1 MVPLLFLFVLLHWD
15 AHPLQVRRRRDAQRQ
30 RPTKRRARGGRGR
43 LFQGPPFLPTP
54 AHMFRRVDDHCT
66 SNCTGE
72 PPLATLLRA
81 LVVYAATYGFL
92 STRTNVQVNLLSH
105 TAAGSAF
112 GRARSSVAEGGS
124 PLQLLVYWLS
134 TRWSMCAGVGKEGGS
149 WERLPLLS
157 EGCATF
163 PPLLQAGQRCNV
175 SGRLKRASIRGGGGL

>member
-1 MVPLLFLFVLLHWD
+1 MYKIIDIPS
-15 AHPLQVRRRRDAQRQ
+15 AM
-30 RPTKRRARGGRGR
+30 PTEM
-43 LFQGPPFLPTP
+43 PTN
-54 AHMFRRVDDHCT
+54 HV
-66 SNCTGE
+66 S
-72 PPLATLLRA
+72 
-81 LVVYAATYGFL
+81 TYGLL
-92 STRTNVQVNLLSH
+92 SARTNVQVNLLNH

-175 SGRLKRASIRGGGGL
+175 SGRLKNSPNERLPSPPAPMAPLLIFPLLVRRGRGGKGIRLIKEIEARTKTAV